1 MSGEE
6 HSNRPGPALPAATL
20 PSRKALP
27 PFEALRA
34 FDAVARLGGVRK
46 AAQYL
51 CRDHAVVSRHL
62 RAIED
67 WTGTKLI
74 QRTPGGA
81 VLTEDGMRYH
91 KQVASAIDMIAGA
104 TIDLMKRGDDHRLH
118 IRCMPG
124 FALHWLSARL
134 GEFEQANPG
143 IDIEVRPL
151 DRLPDVLAHH
161 TDVEIRLV
169 APYAD
174 RVELAAEL
182 RSAEIVHTPILAVA
196 NREYLARSSPV
207 NEPKDLLSHQLL
219 HEENFNRWR
228 NWLAVHGIHEDVELS
243 GTRLWQG
250 HLTLDAA
257 RFGRGIALTNYVI
270 AADDLASGR
279 LVDVGQGK
287 ASFQPQAMGI
297 YYFIAREKRWDSPV
311 IRRFRQWMLA
321 TIKKQHPHLK
331 AGMG

>member
-6 HSNRPGPALPAATL
+6 KISHQPTASL

-81 VLTEDGMRYH
+81 VLTEDGIRYH
-91 KQVASAIDMIAGA
+91 KQIATAIDLIAGA
-104 TIDLMKRGDDHRLH
+104 TVDLMKRGDDHRLH

-124 FALHWLSARL
+124 FALLWLSGRL
-134 GEFEQANPG
+134 GEFEKANPG

-174 RVELAAEL
+174 RIELAAEL
-182 RSAEIVHTPILAVA
+182 RSAEIVHTPVLAVA
-196 NREYLARSSPV
+196 SRDYLARSAPI
-207 NEPKDLLSHQLL
+207 NEPRDLLTHQLL

-228 NWLAVHGIHEDVELS
+228 NWLSVHGIHEDVELS

-257 RFGRGIALTNYVI
+257 RHGRGISLTNYVI
-270 AADDLASGR
+270 VADDLASGR
-279 LVDVGQGK
+279 LVDVGEGK
-287 ASFQPQAMGI
+287 PAFQPQAMGI
-297 YYFIAREKRWDSPV
+297 YYFIAREKRWDTPV
-311 IRRFRQWMLA
+311 IRKFRQWMIA

-331 AGMG
+331 VGVA